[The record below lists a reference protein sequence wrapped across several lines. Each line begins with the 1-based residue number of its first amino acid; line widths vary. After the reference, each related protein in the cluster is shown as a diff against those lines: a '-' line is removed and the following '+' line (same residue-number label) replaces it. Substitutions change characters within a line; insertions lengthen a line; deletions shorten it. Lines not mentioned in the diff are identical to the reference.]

1 MYSSASSASGAT
13 PVVDSSS
20 EAQYFW
26 QSLLPYNVS
35 SVLTNHPL
43 IFIHLFHLLICS
55 PQKGV
60 LLEVLVKKYEEV
72 YGRLEDVDKICF
84 TAIFGQERPSNYK

>member
-13 PVVDSSS
+13 PVVDFSS
-20 EAQYFW
+20 EAQRFW

-35 SVLTNHPL
+35 SSVLTNHPQ
-43 IFIHLFHLLICS
+43 ISIHLFHLLICS

-60 LLEVLVKKYEEV
+60 LLEVLVKKYEEA
-72 YGRLEDVDKICF
+72 YGRLEDVDKLCF
-84 TAIFGQERPSNYK
+84 TAIFGQERPSN